1 MAETNAAMA
10 RENFQVPN
18 KVPTQTHTHTR
29 TNTLPQHK
37 KSRVLVSLKTAFN
50 EQHSINESI
59 FEFQ

>member
-18 KVPTQTHTHTR
+18 KVPTQTHTR
-29 TNTLPQHK
+29 TNTLPHHK